1 MPLLPTNSK
10 TMVQQGKNIAYRLWL
25 LSIVAL
31 MAAYIFFPEKFTVE
45 YIISFV
51 QSFKTEI
58 LVVYIAVSLIRGFF
72 LIPSTIFVI
81 AGSVLFPDQSILV
94 LAISMIGVLFSA
106 TALYFFADSI
116 GFSEILE
123 EKYPQQV
130 TSWKARLNRPGSTW
144 FVLGWSFFPLVPT
157 DIICYVAGIVKLPF
171 RYMILGVFVGEA
183 VLNIGYIY
191 FGSNITNYFT
201 V

>member
-1 MPLLPTNSK
+1 MLQKS
-10 TMVQQGKNIAYRLWL
+10 KNIAYRLWL
-25 LSIVAL
+25 LCIVTLIAS
-31 MAAYIFFPEKFTVE
+31 YIFYPEKFTVE

-58 LVVYIAVSLIRGFF
+58 LFVYIAVSLIRGFF
-72 LIPSTIFVI
+72 LIPSTIFVV
-81 AGSVLFPDQSILV
+81 AGSIIFPEQSLLV
-94 LAISMIGVLFSA
+94 LTISMLGVLFSA
-106 TALYFFADSI
+106 TCLYYFSDSI

-123 EKYPQQV
+123 KKYPQQV

-144 FVLGWSFFPLVPT
+144 LVLGWSFFPLVPT

-183 VLNIGYIY
+183 ILNIGYIY
-191 FGSNITNYFT
+191 FGSNLIPNLIETT
-201 V
+201 A